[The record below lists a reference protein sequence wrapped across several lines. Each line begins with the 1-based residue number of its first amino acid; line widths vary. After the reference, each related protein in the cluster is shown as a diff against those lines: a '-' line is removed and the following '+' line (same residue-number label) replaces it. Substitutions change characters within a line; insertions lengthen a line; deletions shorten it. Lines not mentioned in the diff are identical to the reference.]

1 MQIIVSFNYVMN
13 ENEISNKRGFK
24 GISKDENAVPL
35 QMNPAQFQKMA
46 FLYNALQDGWTIKK
60 QDNSYIFRKKHEGKQ
75 EVFLDTY
82 LNTFVKSN
90 LDICS
95 LLSSSSNKIE

>member
-1 MQIIVSFNYVMN
+1 MN
-13 ENEISNKRGFK
+13 DSIK
-24 GISKDENAVPL
+24 VPL
-35 QMNPAQFQKMA
+35 EKDHLVKERSKGMSKTENVVPIQMNSAQFQKMA

-60 QDNSYIFRKKHEGKQ
+60 QDNSYIFRKKHEGKK

-95 LLSSSSNKIE
+95 LLSSSSS

>member
-1 MQIIVSFNYVMN
+1 MNDTTVS
-13 ENEISNKRGFK
+13 K
-24 GISKDENAVPL
+24 GTNVPL
-35 QMNPAQFQKMA
+35 QMNSAQFQKMA

-95 LLSSSSNKIE
+95 LLSSPSSSETTKIK